1 MYSNTEENPYNVD
14 FIKCLMEN
22 VLASWKGIAN
32 GCLEQ
37 MVAMKTVTFNET
49 IVALWDSQAQESD
62 D

>member
-1 MYSNTEENPYNVD
+1 
-14 FIKCLMEN
+14 MEN
-22 VLASWKGIAN
+22 VLESWKGIAN

-49 IVALWDSQAQESD
+49 TVGLWYSQAQESD